1 MGNLSRS
8 SLLLALAATIAAHG
22 HVDWLVADG
31 VAYRGWDSP
40 AFTYSAPTYP
50 VVGWKIDAPD
60 NGFVEPVNFGTGDI
74 ICHKNGSPAGGHA
87 TVPAGGKIQLIWNTW
102 PDSHKGPVIDYLA
115 KCSGDCETV
124 DKTSLNFF
132 KISAGGV
139 IDMSLSNGKWADDV
153 LIGNGFTWTL
163 QIPANLAPGNY
174 VLRHEIIALHSGG
187 NPNGAQAYPQCFN
200 LQVTGGGSLSPAGVK
215 GTSLYKANDPGVLF
229 NIYTSPLVYPMP
241 GPTLVAG
248 LPSTVAQS
256 AARPTATSSATPPGG
271 NPGNGGSGG
280 ATTTLRTTTGPAP
293 VTTTKA
299 TPTTTSAPGGGG
311 GGGGTVPK
319 YGQCGGQGWSG
330 STTCASGSTCQALN
344 EWYSQC
350 V

>member
-1 MGNLSRS
+1 MGNLNPS
-8 SLLLALAATIAAHG
+8 SLLLALAATVAAHG

-40 AFTYSAPTYP
+40 AFTYSAPTGP

-60 NGFVEPVNFGTGDI
+60 NGFVEPVNFGTNDI

-87 TVPAGGKIQLIWNTW
+87 TVPAGAKIQLIWNTW
-102 PDSHKGPVIDYLA
+102 PESHKGPVIDYLA

-132 KISAGGV
+132 KIGAGGLL
-139 IDMSLSNGKWADDV
+139 DMSLQNGKWADDV
-153 LIGNGFTWTL
+153 LIANSFTWTV
-163 QIPANLAPGNY
+163 QIPPTLAPGNY

-200 LQVTGGGSLSPAGVK
+200 LQVTGGGSLAPAGVK
-215 GTSLYKANDPGVLF
+215 GTSLYKSNDPGILF
-229 NIYTSPLVYPMP
+229 NLYTSPLVYPMP
-241 GPTLVAG
+241 GPTLVSG

-256 AARPTATSSATPPGG
+256 TARPTATSSATPPGG
-271 NPGNGGSGG
+271 NGGNGGSSP
-280 ATTTLRTTTGPAP
+280 TTTLRTTTAPAP
-293 VTTTKA
+293 VTTTRA
-299 TPTTTSAPGGGG
+299 GTTTTTAPSGGAA
-311 GGGGTVPK
+311 VPK
-319 YGQCGGQGWSG
+319 YGQCGGQGWTG
-330 STTCASGSTCQALN
+330 STTCAAGSTCQVLN
-344 EWYSQC
+344 QFYSQC